1 MEKTN
6 HKKEN
11 KTKSSPL
18 VSLVNNTWRNILVQI
33 NPGAV
38 LGKDFADK
46 LGSIAYCFGSTYSY
60 TDWEP
65 VPGQEDLARVTT
77 SGAIFQ
83 DKKIIIHCYE
93 SSDSISPDY
102 FCGLGIIK
110 KNAPEGISFVDR
122 EIKPVV
128 RLKNQKYFHWG
139 FYSRG
144 GIPSIS
150 RLNEWL
156 DHVNSYIK
164 KSKS

>member
-1 MEKTN
+1 MEKMN

-11 KTKSSPL
+11 KTKSLPL
-18 VSLVNNTWRNILVQI
+18 GSLVNNIWKSILVKI

-60 TDWEP
+60 TDWEQ

-93 SSDSISPDY
+93 SSEDY

-122 EIKPVV
+122 EHEPV

-144 GIPSIS
+144 GIPSVS
-150 RLNEWL
+150 RLNEWF